1 MFFVSALHK
10 RHKLKNYYLAV
21 LLLLPLSMLAQK
33 NVDLDRFYFNVQ
45 FRSLPGMRLDSSYRT
60 YNVAVESSKLMQNY
74 MADMEPE
81 NSVLLDGWRK
91 LPKDGHITIKVK
103 IDDMLPQSVSVKE
116 RVENIKNKTGQVTG
130 TRTFYWQEVVYT
142 FAAAAI
148 INDYKGMH
156 IMDQVLADRENKQV
170 YKSPEFP
177 IRTLAEGYF
186 VLNSLTVSKELFRNC
201 VTTAMHTLSQQ
212 LTDNFGF
219 KEVTARD
226 QMWIVDSRK
235 HEEYNAHRK
244 AFRDM
249 NEIIFGMNANT
260 SIENA
265 RTQLKPV
272 IDYFESVKRK
282 YPTTSKHDRKIRY
295 ASYYN
300 LAVLYYYLD
309 DPQMMM
315 KEANGLVLNDF
326 DAKDGKN
333 FERTA
338 LWLKNQF
345 EVSRINTRHFSI
357 DTSSFKGPYESSTV
371 KVKKL
376 SR

>member
-1 MFFVSALHK
+1 
-10 RHKLKNYYLAV
+10 
-21 LLLLPLSMLAQK
+21 MLAQK
-33 NVDLDRFYFNVQ
+33 NVDLDRFYFNAQ
-45 FRSLPGMRLDSSYRT
+45 YRSLPSIRLDSSYRT
-60 YNVAVESSKLMQNY
+60 YNVAIEGTRLMQNY
-74 MADMEPE
+74 LGDMEPE
-81 NSVLLDGWRK
+81 NSVLLEGWRK

-103 IDDMLPQSVSVKE
+103 IDDLLPQSVSVKE
-116 RVENIKNKTGQVTG
+116 RTETIKNKTGQVTG
-130 TRTFYWQEVVYT
+130 TRTFYWQEVAYT
-142 FAAAAI
+142 FAAAAS

-156 IMDQVLADRENKQV
+156 IMDQVLADREYKQV
-170 YKSPEFP
+170 FKSPEFP
-177 IRTLAEGYF
+177 IRALAEGYF

-201 VTTAMHTLSQQ
+201 VTRAMHTLSER

-219 KEVTARD
+219 KEITARD

-249 NEIIFGMNANT
+249 NEVIFEMNANT
-260 SIENA
+260 SIEKA
-265 RTQLKPV
+265 RLQLKPV

-338 LWLKNQF
+338 QWLKNQF
-345 EVSRINTRHFSI
+345 EVSHINTRHFSI
-357 DTSSFKGPYESSTV
+357 DTTAFKGPYENATV
-371 KVKKL
+371 KTKKL
-376 SR
+376 SK